1 MCTLT
6 NSFICIIFSFVDKGI
21 TEAFDLSP
29 EASQDVLLHL
39 FFRFQ
44 NGKKM
49 VYLPLLFVDELSNR
63 VKDLV
68 VSSYIL
74 KYYYVTQQK

>member
-1 MCTLT
+1 MEYKD
-6 NSFICIIFSFVDKGI
+6 IFRIEKSSSRLPWLRVYRFGLCEINKR
-21 TEAFDLSP
+21 FSLC
-29 EASQDVLLHL
+29 
-39 FFRFQ
+39 FRFQ

-68 VSSYIL
+68 VSFNL
-74 KYYYVTQQK
+74 

>member
-1 MCTLT
+1 MHDIKLQRHQ
-6 NSFICIIFSFVDKGI
+6 SV
-21 TEAFDLSP
+21 FDLC
-29 EASQDVLLHL
+29 
-39 FFRFQ
+39 FRFQ

-68 VSSYIL
+68 VSFATNI
-74 KYYYVTQQK
+74 V

>member
-1 MCTLT
+1 MK
-6 NSFICIIFSFVDKGI
+6 NM
-21 TEAFDLSP
+21 
-29 EASQDVLLHL
+29 VLFMF

-68 VSSYIL
+68 VSSN
-74 KYYYVTQQK
+74 V